1 MNVWKR
7 FRAWMDR
14 EAELIAAET
23 WAPCTSEDPK
33 VQNTLAKLA
42 DARARMD
49 YENVP
54 TLLKAGRKNWRQEW
68 RPKMKPALVLPLR
81 GRK

>member
-1 MNVWKR
+1 MIAR
-7 FRAWMDR
+7 FLAWIQR
-14 EAELIAAET
+14 ETDLITAET
-23 WAPCTSEDPK
+23 WAPCTTDDPR

-68 RPKMKPALVLPLR
+68 KPRHKPALVLPMR